1 MLAGE
6 NAIINSPANKLVMQ
20 KWAKRIAIT
29 EKVHGK
35 ALSLEKK
42 LALAKTLENTN
53 QRLLQKEATQPG
65 NIGQYKRYALDIVNA
80 VVPNLIAPEIIATQ
94 AIDNRVGMINYISYL
109 YSNDKGATKRGD
121 MFASSINMGAS
132 DQNYSKARVDQEI
145 LGAQGETTYEGNLAW
160 TPVTPGT
167 VVVTAGTVIGTD
179 DGQGHITGTGIT
191 TGTIDYATGKFA
203 LTFESATTMEVVA
216 AYGYNLEDAPIQNV
230 PEVELRITSL
240 PVIAETRKLKTIYAF
255 DAAYELEKEYGQDID
270 SLLATEISG
279 EISHEIDIEICRDLL
294 KMADGGADLAWS
306 KTQPVG
312 VNNIDHYDSFY
323 TTLEEGAYAIFQA
336 TRKVR
341 PNFLVVGTSV
351 AAVIKVMRQFTP
363 SGTVEVGP
371 HFIGTLGD
379 FRVYVNP
386 DYDPMEF
393 VMGYKG
399 ASFMDAGYFYCP
411 YMPIISTDLVMLADF
426 AGQKGWATMYAKKM
440 VNNKMYLKGRITA

>member
-6 NAIINSPANKLVMQ
+6 NAIINSPKNQLLLK

-29 EKVHGK
+29 ESVHGK
-35 ALSLEKK
+35 KLSLERK
-42 LALAKTLENTN
+42 LALANSLENTN
-53 QRLLQKEATQPG
+53 QLILQKEATQPG

-80 VVPNLIAPEIIATQ
+80 VVPNLIAPELVATQ
-94 AIDNRVGMINYISYL
+94 AIDNRVGMINYISYN
-109 YSNDKGATKRGD
+109 YSNNKGTTKAGD

-132 DQNYSKARVDQEI
+132 NENYSKDYVEAEVI
-145 LGAQGETTYEGNLAW
+145 GASGKTAYEGNLSY
-160 TPVTPGT
+160 TPVIPGT
-167 VVVTAGTVIGTD
+167 VKIVSGTTVITD
-179 DGQGHITGTGIT
+179 DGAGKLTGTGLT
-191 TGTIDYATGKFA
+191 NGTIDYATGA
-203 LTFESATTMEVVA
+203 VNLTFGTNTTEDVVA
-216 AYGYNLEDAPIQNV
+216 EYYFNMEDAPIQNV

-240 PVIAETRKLKTIYAF
+240 PVIAKTRKLKTIYAF

-270 SLLATEISG
+270 SLLATEVSG

-294 KMADGGADLAWS
+294 KMADGGTELTWS
-306 KTQPVG
+306 KTQPTG

-323 TTLEEGAYAIFQA
+323 TVLEEGSYSIFQA

-363 SGTVEVGP
+363 SGTTEIGP

-379 FRVYVNP
+379 FKVYVNP

-399 ASFMDAGYFYCP
+399 GSFMDAGYFYCP
-411 YMPIISTDLVMLADF
+411 YMPVISTDLIMLADF

-440 VNNKMYLKGRITA
+440 INNKFYLRGRITA